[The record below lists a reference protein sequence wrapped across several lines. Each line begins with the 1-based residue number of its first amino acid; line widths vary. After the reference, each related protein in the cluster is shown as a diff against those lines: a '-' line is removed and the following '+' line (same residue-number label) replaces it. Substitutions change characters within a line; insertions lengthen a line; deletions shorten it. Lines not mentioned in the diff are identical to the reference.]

1 MKVLAIPDRHMPWHH
16 KKACAWAVA
25 VAKTYQPDVIV
36 GLGDE
41 LDCYS
46 LSKYPRS
53 HNLYTPAEEYRRGML
68 AYVAHW
74 EGLRKAAPDAR
85 LYEVSSNHVDR
96 LHKRVLDRL
105 PEVEHL
111 LDEDKVFGVDG
122 VRRVRGYLRLDGV
135 QYEHGFRAR
144 AVDHARHNQMSTVHG
159 HTHAASLTWLK
170 NGRGSYFNL
179 EVGWLADE
187 KSPVF
192 NYVQA
197 AVRPHTLAVGL
208 ITNGQPQ
215 LLRYP
220 GK

>member
-16 KKACAWAVA
+16 KKACAWAVG
-25 VAKTYQPDVIV
+25 VAKTYQPDAIV

-41 LDCYS
+41 LDLYA

-53 HNLYTPAEEYRRGML
+53 HNLYTPGEEYRRGMA
-68 AYVAHW
+68 AYADHW
-74 EGLRKAAPDAR
+74 SGLRKAAPGAKC
-85 LYEVSSNHVDR
+85 YELSSNHVER
-96 LHKRVLDRL
+96 LHKRILERL

-111 LDEDKVFGVDG
+111 LKDDDVYWVEGVQ
-122 VRRVRGYLRLDGV
+122 RVRGALHLDGIL
-135 QYEHGFRAR
+135 YEHGFRAR

-170 NGRGSYFNL
+170 NRKGSYFNL
-179 EVGWLADE
+179 ETGWLADE
-187 KSPVF
+187 RSPVF

-197 AVRPHTLAVGL
+197 AIKNHTLAVGL
-208 ITNGQPQ
+208 ITNGQPT
-215 LLRYP
+215 LLKYP